1 MMTRQMNDD
10 TSNEWWHVKWMM
22 TLRFFT
28 KTKTFGITLL
38 ASADTPHVKNI
49 LFIYSF
55 IYLFSILLNAGQAIV
70 QRLMKPT

>member
-1 MMTRQMNDD
+1 
-10 TSNEWWHVKWMM
+10 M

-28 KTKTFGITLL
+28 KTKTFGITLF

-55 IYLFSILLNAGQAIV
+55 IYLFSILPNAGQAIV